1 MSSNHEGAE
10 IREIEEAKL
19 TAYALGQLDAR
30 ERGEVEALLLRS
42 ENARRFV
49 RETTDWAEQVR
60 EAYRSGPLPEPSS
73 GLREVLEKEL
83 KRNDKSQIGS
93 RTMSTTVEKTKSRKN
108 ILVGLGVAGIMGV
121 AICVGF
127 VLVMPSLLLR
137 APARVAQYSPDF
149 APTAE
154 KTGDEKHEY
163 RYVENKPVEQA
174 EPAKTGAA
182 LSMNRRADSSP
193 QGQKV
198 GEKTDALNSI
208 AVGKDWSHK
217 PERVA
222 AKPKSMPAKSAT
234 PAASAPSQLSAQQD
248 AAADFE
254 PPALAAA
261 PGAPSPLES
270 PAPSVMAE
278 GQKSDSSDLSGEM
291 RNLPSEPPIKAGKID
306 KKALQ
311 KSLAQKY
318 NKRLE
323 EAIRKGE
330 SKPAEAQADP
340 TIRELEKALAFDRAN
355 KPAPSDNYSTLAE
368 DTEQYDPIFE
378 NSFVPVA
385 QEPVTTFSI
394 DVDTASYANVRRFLR
409 EGRLPP
415 PNAVRIEELLNY
427 FTYDYSPPTDGTPFS
442 VNLETAECPWK
453 PEHRLIRVG
462 LKGREID
469 RSNRGA
475 GNLVFL
481 LDVSGSMNES
491 NKLPLVK
498 EAMKMLVGQLTED
511 DRVAIVTYASD
522 TKVALPSARGNERE
536 KITAAIDALQA
547 GGCTY
552 GSGGIQ
558 LAYQQAAEHFV
569 KGGTNR
575 VILCTDGDL
584 NVGVTRDEDLVE
596 LIEQKAKS
604 GVFLTVLGFGEG
616 NLKDSKMQKLADK
629 GNGIYAYVDCVREA
643 RRVLVEQMTGSL
655 MTIAKDVKMQIEFNP
670 AAVGAYRLIGYEKRK
685 LANQDF
691 NDDRKDAGEIGA
703 GHTVTALYEIEPAGS
718 SDVARSILKDG
729 DTGGESSLKY
739 QQAPRENLTPA
750 AQSGELLTLKI
761 RYKEPDKDSSKLLEF
776 TAKDDGRR
784 FGEASADFRFA
795 ASVAS
800 FGMMLRSS
808 PYRGNLTYAAVAE
821 FAAGAL
827 GKDTNGYRAEFL
839 DLVRGAE
846 KLSTGPLP

>member
-49 RETTDWAEQVR
+49 RETTDWADQVR
-60 EAYRSGPLPEPSS
+60 EAYRSGPSPEPSP
-73 GLREVLEKEL
+73 GLREVLENEL

-93 RTMSTTVEKTKSRKN
+93 RTMSTTVEKRKPWRK
-108 ILVGLGVAGIMGV
+108 IFIGLSLVGVAACVGVAL
-121 AICVGF
+121 
-127 VLVMPSLLLR
+127 VL
-137 APARVAQYSPDF
+137 PAFQTSREAAQRLPDS
-149 APTAE
+149 AAASEKAGAE
-154 KTGDEKHEY
+154 EATS
-163 RYVENKPVEQA
+163 YVDNKPA
-174 EPAKTGAA
+174 EPAKAGVAMQTSEQSAKPLLGRQESRKD
-182 LSMNRRADSSP
+182 LDESKSVS
-193 QGQKV
+193 
-198 GEKTDALNSI
+198 
-208 AVGKDWSHK
+208 VGKEWKYK
-217 PERVA
+217 PNQIA
-222 AKPKSMPAKSAT
+222 ANKKPADRPAKQEST
-234 PAASAPSQLSAQQD
+234 ASSD
-248 AAADFE
+248 A
-254 PPALAAA
+254 PALAAKPDVA
-261 PGAPSPLES
+261 VDKEYAQPSPTPLPVVPPPSES
-270 PAPSVMAE
+270 PAAE
-278 GQKSDSSDLSGEM
+278 PYFKSTA
-291 RNLPSEPPIKAGKID
+291 SEVAGPQRQIGLK
-306 KKALQ
+306 LN
-311 KSLAQKY
+311 S
-318 NKRLE
+318 N
-323 EAIRKGE
+323 
-330 SKPAEAQADP
+330 
-340 TIRELEKALAFDRAN
+340 ALAKGKSEESILAN
-355 KPAPSDNYSTLAE
+355 QPSSSLPAVTDGIAPLGLQSGLAPSDNYSSLAE
-368 DTEQYDPIFE
+368 DSEQYDPIFE
-378 NSFVPVA
+378 NSFVPVR

-415 PNAVRIEELLNY
+415 PNAVRIEEMLNY
-427 FTYDYSPPTDGTPFS
+427 FSYDYSPPTDGTPFS

-481 LDVSGSMNES
+481 LDVSGSMNEP

-498 EAMKMLVGQLTED
+498 EAMKLLVGQLAED
-511 DRVAIVTYASD
+511 DRVAIVTYASA
-522 TKVALPSARGNERE
+522 TQVALPSARGNERE

-547 GGCTY
+547 GGSTY

-596 LIEQKAKS
+596 MIEQKAKS

-655 MTIAKDVKMQIEFNP
+655 MTIAKDVKLQIEFNP

-685 LANQDF
+685 LANEDF

-718 SDVARSILKDG
+718 PDVARSILKDG
-729 DTGGESSLKY
+729 NVGGESGLKY
-739 QQAPRENLTPA
+739 QQTPRENLTPA

-761 RYKEPDKDSSKLLEF
+761 RYKEPDKDTSKLLEF

>member
-42 ENARRFV
+42 ESARRFV
-49 RETTDWAEQVR
+49 RETTDWADQVR
-60 EAYRSGPLPEPSS
+60 EAYRSGPLPEPSP
-73 GLREVLEKEL
+73 GLREVLENEL

-93 RTMSTTVEKTKSRKN
+93 RTMSTTVEKTKSRKK
-108 ILVGLGVAGIMGV
+108 ILIGLGVAGIAGV
-121 AICVGF
+121 AVCVGF
-127 VLVMPSLLLR
+127 VLVIPSLLLR
-137 APARVAQYSPDF
+137 APAQVAQRLPDS
-149 APTAE
+149 AATSE
-154 KTGDEKHEY
+154 KAGAEKHEY
-163 RYVENKPVEQA
+163 RFAESKPS
-174 EPAKTGAA
+174 EPAKAGVAMQTSEQSAKPLLGRQESRKD
-182 LSMNRRADSSP
+182 LDESKSVS
-193 QGQKV
+193 
-198 GEKTDALNSI
+198 
-208 AVGKDWSHK
+208 VGKGWKYK
-217 PERVA
+217 PNQSDA
-222 AKPKSMPAKSAT
+222 AKPANRLARRESTASSDAPA
-234 PAASAPSQLSAQQD
+234 LSAKPD
-248 AAADFE
+248 VAVVKNYAM
-254 PPALAAA
+254 PS
-261 PGAPSPLES
+261 PSPLSVVPPPSES
-270 PAPSVMAE
+270 PAAE
-278 GQKSDSSDLSGEM
+278 PNFKSTASKVAEPQRQIGLKSDS
-291 RNLPSEPPIKAGKID
+291 N
-306 KKALQ
+306 
-311 KSLAQKY
+311 
-318 NKRLE
+318 
-323 EAIRKGE
+323 
-330 SKPAEAQADP
+330 
-340 TIRELEKALAFDRAN
+340 ALAKGKSEESILAN
-355 KPAPSDNYSTLAE
+355 QPLSSLPAVTDGIAPIELKSGLVPSDNYSTLAE

-378 NSFVPVA
+378 NSFVSVA

-409 EGRLPP
+409 EGWLPP
-415 PNAVRIEELLNY
+415 PNAVRIEEMLNY
-427 FTYDYSPPTDGTPFS
+427 FSYDYSPPTDGTPFS

-481 LDVSGSMNES
+481 LDVSGSMNEP

-498 EAMKMLVGQLTED
+498 EAMKLLVGQLAED

-522 TKVALPSARGNERE
+522 TRVALPSARGNERE
-536 KITAAIDALQA
+536 KIAAAIDALQA
-547 GGCTY
+547 GGSTY

-655 MTIAKDVKMQIEFNP
+655 MTIAKDVKLQIEFNP

-718 SDVARSILKDG
+718 PDAARSILKDG
-729 DTGGESSLKY
+729 DVGGESSLKY

-761 RYKEPDKDSSKLLEF
+761 RYKEPDKDTSKLLEF

-827 GKDTNGYRAEFL
+827 GKDANGYRAEFL

-846 KLSTGPLP
+846 KLSTRPLP